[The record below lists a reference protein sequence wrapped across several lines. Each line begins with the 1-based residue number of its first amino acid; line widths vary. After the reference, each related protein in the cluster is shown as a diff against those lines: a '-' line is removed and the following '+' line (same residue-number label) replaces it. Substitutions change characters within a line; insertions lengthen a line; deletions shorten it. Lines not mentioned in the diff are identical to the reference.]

1 MRTLTNPSCTDET
14 AGKVRIEVISGKPA
28 FSFVFKDKDGKVTRE
43 WRQKTESVE
52 QKDLVGGEYTLTLE
66 DGTNETLTRQFKLT
80 VPDALYITLGPD
92 RPLSVSDPIVL
103 DVSAQVADSVKVSY
117 RWENSFGFNSTEKS
131 IKATEPGVYRVFV
144 TKEKDGCVFTDD
156 VAITGAEEQNIAVYP
171 TLLSSNENYNVSIS
185 LEKPASVIVR
195 VFNAT
200 GLIIDEMQGA
210 DNSEYQF
217 ITRIKDS
224 GVFLVVIQTPNG
236 LETRKVVVY

>member
-1 MRTLTNPSCTDET
+1 M
-14 AGKVRIEVISGKPA
+14 
-28 FSFVFKDKDGKVTRE
+28 
-43 WRQKTESVE
+43 
-52 QKDLVGGEYTLTLE
+52 
-66 DGTNETLTRQFKLT
+66 
-80 VPDALYITLGPD
+80 
-92 RPLSVSDPIVL
+92 
-103 DVSAQVADSVKVSY
+103 
-117 RWENSFGFNSTEKS
+117 
-131 IKATEPGVYRVFV
+131 
-144 TKEKDGCVFTDD
+144 
-156 VAITGAEEQNIAVYP
+156 
-171 TLLSSNENYNVSIS
+171 SIS